1 MKSGNVS
8 SSWTRWRRHLKRK
21 MNDVSR
27 GISEHFMFTVPLI
40 KMPNF
45 STGYCD
51 GPANTVDLKYSG
63 SCDRCSLIRRNL
75 WDINMVSR
83 AEFLFE
89 LMTLR
94 GVITPKLFPAR
105 PENCSKD
112 TSKAKREGRHD
123 EKIFQEN
130 NYGIFF
136 HFLTKTY
143 WVSNENVVCLRQANN
158 KFQQLFCAS
167 NLNPAVFNQITS
179 CASVSKF
186 SKINQD
192 LSLVVRA
199 KKSVLI
205 CCRSTGT
212 DNFPPPSV
220 W

>member
-112 TSKAKREGRHD
+112 TSKAKRGEAWWENLSRKQFRHL
-123 EKIFQEN
+123 
-130 NYGIFF
+130 F
-136 HFLTKTY
+136 HFLTKTS
-143 WVSNENVVCLRQANN
+143 WVSNENVVCLRQANK

-179 CASVSKF
+179 LSSISKF

>member
-1 MKSGNVS
+1 MFEQYGATLCYIRLRWFCFFLALKKIWRNSQMVNAMKSGNVS
-8 SSWTRWRRHLKRK
+8 SSWTRWRCHLKRK

-130 NYGIFF
+130 NFGIFF
-136 HFLTKTY
+136 IF
-143 WVSNENVVCLRQANN
+143 
-158 KFQQLFCAS
+158 
-167 NLNPAVFNQITS
+167 
-179 CASVSKF
+179 
-186 SKINQD
+186 
-192 LSLVVRA
+192 
-199 KKSVLI
+199 
-205 CCRSTGT
+205 
-212 DNFPPPSV
+212 
-220 W
+220 

>member
-1 MKSGNVS
+1 MRHKYGVTGRVFV
-8 SSWTRWRRHLKRK
+8 WIDDITRRNHTQTFP
-21 MNDVSR
+21 S
-27 GISEHFMFTVPLI
+27 
-40 KMPNF
+40 
-45 STGYCD
+45 STGKLQQ
-51 GPANTVDLKYSG
+51 GHVKSQKRGEAWWE
-63 SCDRCSLIRRNL
+63 NL
-75 WDINMVSR
+75 SR
-83 AEFLFE
+83 KQ
-89 LMTLR
+89 LR
-94 GVITPKLFPAR
+94 
-105 PENCSKD
+105 
-112 TSKAKREGRHD
+112 H
-123 EKIFQEN
+123 
-130 NYGIFF
+130 FF

>member
-1 MKSGNVS
+1 
-8 SSWTRWRRHLKRK
+8 
-21 MNDVSR
+21 
-27 GISEHFMFTVPLI
+27 MFTVPLI

-89 LMTLR
+89 LMALR
-94 GVITPKLFPAR
+94 GVITPKLLPAR

-130 NYGIFF
+130 NFGIVSFF
-136 HFLTKTY
+136 NKDLLSKR
-143 WVSNENVVCLRQANN
+143 WQCSLLASSKQEVSTIILRLQPESCS
-158 KFQQLFCAS
+158 FFI
-167 NLNPAVFNQITS
+167 QITS
-179 CASVSKF
+179 CSGIFKF

-212 DNFPPPSV
+212 DNFPSPSV

>member
-1 MKSGNVS
+1 MTAGALCIVLLSSEMILVFFALKKSEEILKCLNAIKSDNVS
-8 SSWTRWRRHLKRK
+8 GSWTRWRCHLKRK

-63 SCDRCSLIRRNL
+63 ICDRCSLIRRNL

-112 TSKAKREGRHD
+112 TSKAKSEG
-123 EKIFQEN
+123 
-130 NYGIFF
+130 
-136 HFLTKTY
+136 
-143 WVSNENVVCLRQANN
+143 WM
-158 KFQQLFCAS
+158 
-167 NLNPAVFNQITS
+167 
-179 CASVSKF
+179 
-186 SKINQD
+186 SKIH
-192 LSLVVRA
+192 SE
-199 KKSVLI
+199 LI
-205 CCRSTGT
+205 SQWFVYGETPYRWTFS
-212 DNFPPPSV
+212 
-220 W
+220 